1 LRLRREGEAQGHTV
15 AAVMDAQAAQPD
27 QPSADALRRR
37 PAPEA
42 QGRPFGLVMG
52 HQGIALGSR
61 QHAVLEKIHHPRI
74 GVQNGQPIGVGH
86 GDRVETKPFGDEV
99 VTVQDESLPVPVA
112 GL

>member
-1 LRLRREGEAQGHTV
+1 LRFRREGEAQRYTV
-15 AAVMDAQAAQPD
+15 AAVMDAQTAQPD

-42 QGRPFGLVMG
+42 QCRPFGLVIG
-52 HQGIALGSR
+52 HQGIALGPR
-61 QHAVLEKIHHPRI
+61 QHAILEKIHHPRI
-74 GVQNGQPIGVGH
+74 GMQNGQLFGVGH
-86 GDRVETKPFGDEV
+86 GDRIELKPLGDEV